1 MILLAPIE
9 LAEEYSSIVLSC
21 TLHWQLYCIRVI
33 IRVTNDTTV
42 GTANTVMS
50 TRIDGRHGLN
60 VSESD

>member
-1 MILLAPIE
+1 MILLASIE

-21 TLHWQLYCIRVI
+21 TLHWQLYCII
-33 IRVTNDTTV
+33 IRVMNDTTV
-42 GTANTVMS
+42 GTANTVPVMS